1 MRSWE
6 LVEAFLE
13 TRSWCT
19 ALKAWA
25 KGEGYPE
32 ATQLADGLSQ
42 LCVEMRKT
50 LGTTAVGD
58 MPAYVLDSE
67 AAERIIE
74 CINAA
79 ERLYSLTLSPAAIHL
94 AKTARELLERASD

>member
-32 ATQLADGLSQ
+32 ATLLADGLSQ

>member
-1 MRSWE
+1 LRSWD

-13 TRSWCT
+13 ARSWCT

-32 ATQLADGLSQ
+32 ATLLADGLSQ
-42 LCVEMRKT
+42 LCVEMRKV
-50 LGTTAVGD
+50 LGTTSVGD
-58 MPAYVLDSE
+58 MPPYILDSE
-67 AAERIIE
+67 AAERIAG

-79 ERLYSLTLSPAAIHL
+79 EKLYRLTLSPAAIHL
-94 AKTARELLERASD
+94 ARAARELLERVK